1 MLAQTEPRAGAAEGV
16 VGTLTRPDGPA
27 LTVRTVTDAD
37 VEGLDALFQGLPGED
52 RYHRFFHFCH
62 PARRFLEQLTRA
74 ENEGG
79 YRLVAAVS
87 GSGGALVAE
96 AGYAILPDGD
106 GEFALTVAPG
116 WQGWRLGRRL
126 LGALVAAA
134 AARGVPNLQ
143 ADIMADN
150 TRMLAL
156 LRRRGYITLAREEL
170 SEMRIAIGAAQPA
183 RRRQPGNADR
193 LGPLVPGTL
202 APCTPAA

>member
-1 MLAQTEPRAGAAEGV
+1 MLAQTEPCADAAEGIA
-16 VGTLTRPDGPA
+16 GTSSRPDAPA

-37 VEGLDALFQGLPGED
+37 VEGLDALFQGLPRED

-74 ENEGG
+74 EDEGG

-87 GSGGALVAE
+87 GAGGELVAE

-126 LGALVAAA
+126 LGAVVAAA

-143 ADIMADN
+143 ADIMLGN
-150 TRMLAL
+150 SRMLAL
-156 LRRRGYITLAREEL
+156 LRRHGYITLAREEL

-183 RRRQPGNADR
+183 RRRQAGNADR
-193 LGPLVPGTL
+193 LGPLVPGSL
-202 APCTPAA
+202 ASCTPTA

>member
-1 MLAQTEPRAGAAEGV
+1 MIAQTEPRADAAEGI
-16 VGTLTRPDGPA
+16 VGTLSHPEGPA
-27 LTVRTVTDAD
+27 LTVRTVTNAD
-37 VEGLDALFQGLPGED
+37 VEGLDALFQGLPSKD

-74 ENEGG
+74 ADEGG
-79 YRLVAAVS
+79 YRLVPAVS
-87 GSGGALVAE
+87 GAGGALVAE

-126 LGALVAAA
+126 LGAVVAAA

-156 LRRRGYITLAREEL
+156 LRRRGYVTLAREL

-202 APCTPAA
+202 ASCTPTA